1 MIKTKVE
8 EKFIP
13 SVKIMTRIL
22 KEIFECN
29 SIVRTDL
36 AIRANVNYAILSK
49 YLDWLKNRSI
59 TESVII
65 NEKINVRLTEK
76 GRLIISELNK
86 LEEQIFSFTD

>member
-1 MIKTKVE
+1 MIKIKVE

-29 SIVRTDL
+29 SVVRTDL

-49 YLDWLKNRSI
+49 HLHWLKNRSI
-59 TESVII
+59 IESIII
-65 NEKINVRLTEK
+65 NEKINVRLTKK
-76 GRLIISELNK
+76 GRLIVLELNK